1 MLAHIQSFF
10 SSSLKRGRCL
20 FSLSCLFAIWKWL
33 PSSYTWRLSFQENIT
48 FLSEHSS
55 FQKECHGTMTSETTR
70 TCSWIAWCQLWWSQ
84 FTQEGEKNARP
95 HQPSFFFSA
104 PFSTWGKKKKKPEN
118 LKTSSNFPG
127 SRGTVF
133 DTLAYCVPPLPGKV
147 IKLLFSTPK
156 LCHCISIQHWRTF
169 GNNPPASP
177 YPPLEGGRRW
187 PRSLPGPGILESL
200 PLRPPSFPAPL
211 PCVSSEQSFLSG
223 LSVWSALPFIS
234 LWRCPRPAM
243 WQSLFSCVQFNS
255 IGKCSC
261 RQACYSVTSLE
272 ICGQEGVE
280 EAETKGHRKTAEKN
294 EGNQW
299 EYRWWWLGILQ
310 RDSNIKE
317 IEPWKSVL

>member
-1 MLAHIQSFF
+1 MSWDDDLRDHQNLFLNRLMPAVMISIHPGRGEECETTPALILFF
-10 SSSLKRGRCL
+10 SPIFHLGK
-20 FSLSCLFAIWKWL
+20 
-33 PSSYTWRLSFQENIT
+33 
-48 FLSEHSS
+48 
-55 FQKECHGTMTSETTR
+55 
-70 TCSWIAWCQLWWSQ
+70 
-84 FTQEGEKNARP
+84 
-95 HQPSFFFSA
+95 
-104 PFSTWGKKKKKPEN
+104 KKKKKPEN

-133 DTLAYCVPPLPGKV
+133 DTLAYCVLPLPGKV

-156 LCHCISIQHWRTF
+156 LCHRISIQHWRTF